1 MVIQMAYLQL
11 LNATFY
17 TVCWKIITEVE
28 FYILLDHCLASFK
41 SSTSL
46 LQTLQSVL
54 WAECQARAA
63 GATKINWVWTKHFH
77 KFWCTTKLTHHEKTM
92 KFEKWGLKEHD
103 WTPDSILLSLITLSS
118 WPEKGKYHMGTAG
131 GLPVYISF
139 FFL

>member
-17 TVCWKIITEVE
+17 TVCWKIKTEVE

-63 GATKINWVWTKHFH
+63 GATKIN
-77 KFWCTTKLTHHEKTM
+77 
-92 KFEKWGLKEHD
+92 
-103 WTPDSILLSLITLSS
+103 
-118 WPEKGKYHMGTAG
+118 
-131 GLPVYISF
+131 
-139 FFL
+139 